1 VDSIPDRDGR
11 WQAVVARDRQFDGRF
26 VFGVRS
32 TGIYCR
38 PSCPARRPRRQH
50 VVFFPLPEAAERA
63 GFRSCR
69 RCKPRDAASADPRTT
84 RVQQVCRQI
93 DASPDEAHTLEALA
107 SVAGV
112 SPHHLLRTFKEV
124 MGITP
129 RQYADA
135 RRLASFK
142 QGLKGGHAVAEA
154 TYEAGYGSS
163 SRIYERADAQLG
175 MTPAVYR
182 KGGRGMRI
190 AYTIVDSPLG
200 RMLVGAT
207 ERGVSAV
214 SLGDGDAALETWLR
228 EEYPAATITRDDG
241 RLGPWLKAILD
252 HLAGRQP
259 ALELPLDIQA
269 TAFQRR
275 VWEALRAIPLGSTR
289 SYTAIARAIGQ
300 PTAARAVARA
310 CATNPVALVIPCHRV
325 VGEGGAVSGYR
336 WGVERKRTLLAREE
350 AQAPRRRR

>member
-1 VDSIPDRDGR
+1 MDSVQERDGR
-11 WQAVVARDRQFDGRF
+11 WQAVVERDRAFDGRF

-32 TGIYCR
+32 TGVYCR
-38 PSCPARRPRRQH
+38 PSCPARRPLRRN
-50 VVFFPLPEAAERA
+50 VVFFPLPEAAETA

-69 RCKPRDAASADPRTT
+69 RCKPRDAAVDPRAT
-84 RVQQVCRQI
+84 RVQQVCRAI
-93 DASPDEAHTLEALA
+93 DARPDETHGLEALA
-107 SVAGV
+107 SIAGV
-112 SPHHLLRTFKEV
+112 SPHHLLRTFKDV

-142 QGLKGGHAVAEA
+142 QGLKGGQAVAEA

-163 SRIYERADAQLG
+163 SRVYERADAQLG

-190 AYTIVDSPLG
+190 AYTVVDSPLG
-200 RMLVGAT
+200 RLLVGAT

-214 SLGDGDAALETWLR
+214 SLGDGDAALETSLR
-228 EEYPAATITRDDG
+228 TEYPEAELVRDDR
-241 RLGPWLKAILD
+241 RLQPWVRAILD
-252 HLAGRQP
+252 HLAGKRP
-259 ALELPLDIQA
+259 SLDLPIDIQA

-275 VWEALRAIPLGSTR
+275 VWEALRAIPLGRTR
-289 SYTAIARAIGQ
+289 SYADVARAIGR

-325 VGEGGAVSGYR
+325 VGAGGAVSGYR
-336 WGVERKRTLLAREE
+336 WGAARKRALLAREE
-350 AQAPRRRR
+350 ARARRAKH